1 VCAYARER
9 SVRGVCALEPTLV
22 VIGVNYRSAPVEV
35 RERFWISE
43 SRRYEALVR
52 LARSE
57 AIEEVSVLASSNRTE
72 FILWTRDASLAA
84 NSVLNFLTAEYGLR
98 LGEWKHFYRL
108 IGEPALVHIFKVT
121 SSLDSIIIG
130 EPEISEQM
138 KDAWL
143 LAQKVGTTGRYL
155 DSVFQKAFAVADRVR
170 SETSIGEC
178 AVSVPYAAVELARQ
192 LFGSLEDR
200 KVVLLGAGHMG
211 ELSVEYLRK
220 NGINDVRVVNR
231 TVEKAQ
237 ELAERLHGKAAAYEE
252 RWQHFIEADII
263 VSSTTCPHVVFT
275 RDEGEYIRQERHGRP
290 LLMIDIALPRDIDPG
305 VRSIHGIFLYDIDDL
320 EQVVKRTSGVHASAA
335 EQANHI
341 VVTEAKFFVRK
352 LTDDIAIPTAVALR
366 ERLDELCRQELDG
379 FRHDMGPFTEEQEQT
394 LHQFARRVASRIS
407 GSLVRELKELPEQ
420 TDQDQLTVAIEK
432 LFHLPRP
439 TSAVAGS
446 N

>member
-1 VCAYARER
+1 
-9 SVRGVCALEPTLV
+9 LEPTIV

-57 AIEEVSVLASSNRTE
+57 AIEEIAVLATSNRTE
-72 FILWTRDASLAA
+72 FILWTRDASAAA

-98 LGEWKHFYRL
+98 LCEWQHFYRL
-108 IGEPALVHIFKVT
+108 IGESALVHVFKVT
-121 SSLDSIIIG
+121 SSLDSIILG
-130 EPEISEQM
+130 EPEINAQM

-155 DSVFQKAFAVADRVR
+155 DSVFQKAFAVSERVR
-170 SETSIGEC
+170 GETSIGEC

-192 LFGSLEDR
+192 LFGSLEER

-211 ELSVEYLRK
+211 ELSAEYLRK
-220 NGINDVRVVNR
+220 NGVRKIRVVNR

-237 ELAERLHGKAAAYEE
+237 EIAARLCGEAGAYEE

-263 VSSTTCPHVVFT
+263 ISATACPHIIFT
-275 RDEGEYIRQERHGRP
+275 REEGEYVRQERHGRP
-290 LLMIDIALPRDIDPG
+290 LLMIDIALPRDIDPA
-305 VRSIHGIFLYDIDDL
+305 VRGIHGIFLYDIDDL
-320 EQVVKRTSGVHASAA
+320 EQVIKRTSSIHASAA

-341 VVTEAKFFVRK
+341 VVTEAKFFARK
-352 LTDDIAIPTAVALR
+352 LTADVVVPTVVALR
-366 ERLDELCRQELDG
+366 ERLDELCRQELEA
-379 FRHDMGPFTEEQEQT
+379 FRHDAGPFTGEQEQA
-394 LHQFARRVASRIS
+394 LQGMSKRIASRIA
-407 GSLVRELKELPEQ
+407 GSLAKELKEMPEKI
-420 TDQDQLTVAIEK
+420 DQDQLAAALQK
-432 LFHLPRP
+432 LFHLPQP